1 MANLIRKGIDF
12 VSGSYEE
19 LKKVSTPSFD
29 ETKRA
34 TIMTVVIVLLVAVI
48 IMILDLIFNNVSKII
63 MPS

>member
-19 LKKVSTPSFD
+19 LKKVSVPSFD

-34 TIMTVVIVLLVAVI
+34 TVMTIIIVLAVAVI

>member
-12 VSGSYEE
+12 ISGSYEE
-19 LKKVSTPSFD
+19 LKKVSVPSFD
-29 ETKRA
+29 ETKRM
-34 TIMTVVIVLLVAVI
+34 TIMTIIIVLLVAVI